1 MGNSYNL
8 EVPATAAA
16 QHQVMTLTKSEPC
29 MSAAPE
35 GCLEHIAELAGVPI
49 EAVCTVEL
57 GPGSHELYNAVL
69 EYAALHPEV
78 AGVARGPRPLWNSP
92 EAVYENDSSDSDS
105 SDEEEDAELADKD
118 SNLFQDRGALGEET
132 HGLKKRKVRTP
143 KFEFGL
149 GTTAVTWPPPP
160 HLGAKVLAEKS
171 RKDGGG
177 KKPNALVDAEA
188 KQNNISQVKCKSV
201 GVDKGMCFPRGT
213 VTTHSSEMDGKD
225 THSNEKCIDET
236 STFYLV
242 HFVRGEPMPLENVYV
257 SALTQCRVLLVIGVN
272 GQDALRSFLAG
283 VLKWKDVKE
292 YRPGRPGRF
301 ALYRYKTDRGG
312 CGSWKFEGLKRAR
325 PTSSVVLPK
334 GQLDNIMDDVSSF
347 LERDTKRWYVEHGLP
362 HRRSYLFYGPPGV
375 GKTSTIRAIASMH
388 KLNCCFLT
396 VTNNQFN
403 NQNLGDALSELPPSG
418 LIVLEDVDAL
428 FNEDR
433 KNEDG
438 GHLTFSGMLNALDG
452 LTSADGVVTIMTTNH
467 IDRIDSALIRG
478 GRVDRRFEFC
488 RPTQT
493 QIADVFLSF
502 YPDAVADLAARFAA
516 EVMARPEGNEARSI
530 ATLQQHFISQRRA
543 SAEECVDALPQFFED
558 HFPKGFGTKGHGLY
572 S

>member
-1 MGNSYNL
+1 MGNSYYL

-171 RKDGGG
+171 RKNGGG
-177 KKPNALVDAEA
+177 KKPNALVDTEA

-225 THSNEKCIDET
+225 THSNEKSIDET

-257 SALTQCRVLLVIGVN
+257 SALT
-272 GQDALRSFLAG
+272 SM
-283 VLKWKDVKE
+283 
-292 YRPGRPGRF
+292 
-301 ALYRYKTDRGG
+301 DRML
-312 CGSWKFEGLKRAR
+312 CVASWPA
-325 PTSSVVLPK
+325 
-334 GQLDNIMDDVSSF
+334 
-347 LERDTKRWYVEHGLP
+347 
-362 HRRSYLFYGPPGV
+362 
-375 GKTSTIRAIASMH
+375 
-388 KLNCCFLT
+388 C
-396 VTNNQFN
+396 
-403 NQNLGDALSELPPSG
+403 
-418 LIVLEDVDAL
+418 
-428 FNEDR
+428 
-433 KNEDG
+433 
-438 GHLTFSGMLNALDG
+438 
-452 LTSADGVVTIMTTNH
+452 
-467 IDRIDSALIRG
+467 
-478 GRVDRRFEFC
+478 
-488 RPTQT
+488 
-493 QIADVFLSF
+493 
-502 YPDAVADLAARFAA
+502 
-516 EVMARPEGNEARSI
+516 
-530 ATLQQHFISQRRA
+530 
-543 SAEECVDALPQFFED
+543 
-558 HFPKGFGTKGHGLY
+558 
-572 S
+572 